1 MLGFIKNLTKKSDN
15 SFYLEL
21 KDDQE
26 VKPSEPK
33 KKEPQAVVTE
43 KASQA
48 VVAASSV
55 ATTVAEKAP
64 KAAVSAAD
72 AAAAALKAS
81 KKEAAEAAKSAKI
94 EAAKSAKAQKE
105 ADAAEKAALAAK
117 KKELP
122 VETNFSTK
130 YLLTQSSAE
139 RRRPGA
145 NMNGFLEMAKGLKP
159 PARNNPK

>member
-1 MLGFIKNLTKKSDN
+1 MLGFIKNLTKKSDSN
-15 SFYLEL
+15 FYLEL
-21 KDDQE
+21 KDDEE

-33 KKEPQAVVTE
+33 KKEPEAVVTE
-43 KASQA
+43 KAVPAA
-48 VVAASSV
+48 VAVSNV
-55 ATTVAEKAP
+55 ATTVTEKATKP
-64 KAAVSAAD
+64 VD
-72 AAAAALKAS
+72 AAAEALKAS
-81 KKEAAEAAKSAKI
+81 KKEAAAVAKQAKI
-94 EAAKSAKAQKE
+94 DAAKSAKAQKE

-122 VETNFSTK
+122 VVTNFSTK

-159 PARNNPK
+159 PAKNNPK